1 MLQNTSPHFDEENRA
16 AQFASDKTLFY
27 RLDVCQECSS
37 TVRDLW
43 PVLKVNRVMYVRF
56 LNRSQTDINCSAV
69 VIDPRLLQLFL
80 SGSRGNDILFSLL

>member
-37 TVRDLW
+37 TVKRFVAS
-43 PVLKVNRVMYVRF
+43 PEGEQSNVRSF
-56 LNRSQTDINCSAV
+56 
-69 VIDPRLLQLFL
+69 PE
-80 SGSRGNDILFSLL
+80 

>member
-37 TVRDLW
+37 TVKRFVAR
-43 PVLKVNRVMYVRF
+43 PEGEQSNVRSF
-56 LNRSQTDINCSAV
+56 
-69 VIDPRLLQLFL
+69 PE
-80 SGSRGNDILFSLL
+80 